1 MALFRWMV
9 LAALAFLVQ
18 THLSLFSIPL
28 NLSILVVYAFA
39 LRHLPTGALRMQH
52 AVHVGPELKSTIF
65 GAAVG
70 LFEDILTGGIIGPQ
84 LFSKGAVGFI
94 TALTF
99 NDLLFRWTPLLGICA
114 VFAVHVLDGA
124 IGMGLRVLFAHLSV
138 GWPETLRS
146 FGVQVLVTL
155 PFGVLIRPSDPD

>member
-1 MALFRWMV
+1 MALTTWMM

-39 LRHLPTGALRMQH
+39 LRHLPTGAFRMQY
-52 AVHVGPELKSTIF
+52 ALQVGPELKSTIF

-70 LFEDILTGGIIGPQ
+70 LFEDVLAGGIIGPQ
-84 LFSKGAVGFI
+84 LFSKGTVAFV

-99 NDLLFRWTPLLGICA
+99 NDILFRWTPLLGICA
-114 VFAVHVLDGA
+114 ISVLHFLDGA
-124 IGMGLRVLFAHLSV
+124 IGMGLRMLFTHLSV
-138 GWPETLRS
+138 GWENTLYS
-146 FGVQVLVTL
+146 FAVQVLVTL
-155 PFGVLIRPSDPD
+155 PFGVLIRPLNPD